1 MPSTDE
7 SWGDTQSNLEFPG
20 ADFGNRDTY
29 TEVTHTGWL
38 QRLMGSFMGAV
49 FGVLIFLG
57 SFVLL
62 YWNEGRLDISSVAK
76 TAVEVPANQPAPAQ
90 VGKLVAVTGP
100 MTTNETL
107 GDAYFAPGS
116 YVAVRREAQMFAWE
130 EESHTETKTNAGGS
144 ETKVTTYSYSTKWT
158 SSPEN
163 SSSFKRGGHHNPQ
176 MAVKGATLRA
186 KEATVGAFGL
196 EMADVDLPAFKSVAL
211 DEDNTQSGR
220 VSGDYLYLNDRPS
233 SPRVGDIRL
242 SYDVVPSGQKVTLFG
257 RLDAADHVAT
267 YTHKSGD
274 TLYRAVN
281 GTKADAVETMH
292 GEHVMMT
299 WILRAV
305 GFGMMWMGL
314 AMVLEPINV
323 FLDVL
328 PFLGGLGRGL
338 TGFGT
343 FLVAALL
350 SVVTVI
356 VSIVFHNLFAMIA
369 IGIATVAVGAVL
381 FSKKGARTA
390 RRVVPQA

>member
-1 MPSTDE
+1 
-7 SWGDTQSNLEFPG
+7 
-20 ADFGNRDTY
+20 
-29 TEVTHTGWL
+29 
-38 QRLMGSFMGAV
+38 
-49 FGVLIFLG
+49 
-57 SFVLL
+57 
-62 YWNEGRLDISSVAK
+62 
-76 TAVEVPANQPAPAQ
+76 
-90 VGKLVAVTGP
+90 
-100 MTTNETL
+100 
-107 GDAYFAPGS
+107 
-116 YVAVRREAQMFAWE
+116 MFAWD
-130 EESHTETKTNAGGS
+130 EESRTETKTNAGGS
-144 ETKVTTYSYSTKWT
+144 ETKVTTYSYSTRWT

-176 MAVKGATLRA
+176 MAVKGETLRA
-186 KEATVGAFGL
+186 KEAVVGAFGL
-196 EMADVDLPAFKSVAL
+196 EMADVDLPAFKSVTL
-211 DEDNTQSGR
+211 DEANTRSGR

-257 RLDAADHVAT
+257 QLDAADHVTT

>member
-7 SWGDTQSNLEFPG
+7 SWGDTRSNVEFPG
-20 ADFGNRDTY
+20 ADFGSRDTY

-38 QRLMGSFMGAV
+38 QRIMGSFTGAV

-62 YWNEGRLDISSVAK
+62 YWNEGRLDISTVAK

-90 VGKLVAVTGP
+90 VGKLVAVTGAL
-100 MTTNETL
+100 TTDETL
-107 GDAYFAPGS
+107 GDAYFAPGN
-116 YVAVRREAQMFAWE
+116 YVAVRREAQMFAWD
-130 EESHTETKTNAGGS
+130 EESRTETKTNAGGS
-144 ETKVTTYSYSTKWT
+144 ETKVTTYSYSTRWT

-176 MAVKGATLRA
+176 MAVKGETLRA
-186 KEATVGAFGL
+186 KEAVVGAFGL
-196 EMADVDLPAFKSVAL
+196 EMADVDLPAFKSVTL
-211 DEDNTQSGR
+211 DEANTRSGR

-257 RLDAADHVAT
+257 QLDAADHVTT